1 MPFHYL
7 SHHLKSIQPLQFFSH
22 FKTLQQQPSEQKIWI
37 HLSTFQLQHAKS
49 NLECVCTHACIIR
62 IGIVLGEYCYIIY
75 YKQRRRG
82 GTSAGLSSHVLLNS
96 GFAQIKSF
104 AFEHFT
110 MTSSNLEWFWVP
122 ISNLVM
128 GISSFSNIQH

>member
-82 GTSAGLSSHVLLNS
+82 GTSAELSSYLIEF
-96 GFAQIKSF
+96 GFCP
-104 AFEHFT
+104 
-110 MTSSNLEWFWVP
+110 N
-122 ISNLVM
+122 
-128 GISSFSNIQH
+128 